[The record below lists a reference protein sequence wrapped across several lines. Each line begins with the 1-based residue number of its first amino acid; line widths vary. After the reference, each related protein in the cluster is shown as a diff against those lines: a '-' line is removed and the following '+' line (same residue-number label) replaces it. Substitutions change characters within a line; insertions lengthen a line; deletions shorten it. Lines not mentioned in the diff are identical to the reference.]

1 MTKILVFDN
10 LCLYYL
16 KILNKLIKEE
26 LLLTYRPFKADH
38 VGSLLRPQKIKDARA
53 KYNQNEISGAELKQ
67 IEDEEIDRI
76 IEKQLEIGLHSIT
89 DGEFRRSW
97 WHFDFLENLDGVE
110 GYTPDHGLEF
120 EGLETRAHNVRVVDK
135 VRYNPNHP
143 ILTISSSYMT
153 ELMDA
158 LPQKYQFRVQT
169 NYSTLTY

>member
-1 MTKILVFDN
+1 M
-10 LCLYYL
+10 
-16 KILNKLIKEE
+16 
-26 LLLTYRPFKADH
+26 TYRPFKADH
-38 VGSLLRPQKIKDARA
+38 VGSLLRPQRLKDARA

-143 ILTISSSYMT
+143 HFDHFKFLYDS
-153 ELMDA
+153 
-158 LPQKYQFRVQT
+158 
-169 NYSTLTY
+169 

>member
-1 MTKILVFDN
+1 M
-10 LCLYYL
+10 
-16 KILNKLIKEE
+16 
-26 LLLTYRPFKADH
+26 TYRPFKADH
-38 VGSLLRPQKIKDARA
+38 VGSLLRPQRLKDARA

-169 NYSTLTY
+169 NYST